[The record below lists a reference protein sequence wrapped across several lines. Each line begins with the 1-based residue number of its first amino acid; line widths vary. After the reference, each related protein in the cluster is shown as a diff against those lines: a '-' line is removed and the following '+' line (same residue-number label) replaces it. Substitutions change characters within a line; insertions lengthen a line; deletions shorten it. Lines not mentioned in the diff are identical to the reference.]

1 MCNFSPVKKRI
12 VPANWK
18 NPSELR
24 GICNQPHLL
33 YPIIRII
40 LLNMCMRKG
49 EMYTSVACKLYSSWQ
64 AKSTSFKSN
73 KTRLKVQNASQ
84 GCKWLV
90 ESGPQNFMS
99 FFLIFIFL
107 GQTHTWLVPS
117 LHSEWAS
124 STLIICFPNS
134 QREKRTCG
142 KWWRVRDNCNE

>member
-12 VPANWK
+12 VHAKVTFANWK

-99 FFLIFIFL
+99 FF
-107 GQTHTWLVPS
+107 
-117 LHSEWAS
+117 
-124 STLIICFPNS
+124 
-134 QREKRTCG
+134 
-142 KWWRVRDNCNE
+142 